1 MQTGAPAE
9 AIEGL
14 SLPARIEAILYLK
27 GRPLTQP
34 ELAAIAMVS
43 REEAELALITLITD
57 YAHRDTALEVRR
69 RASLMNNLQLPL
81 LAHAVAS
88 HGS

>member
-9 AIEGL
+9 AIENL

-27 GRPLTQP
+27 GRPLTLA

-43 REEAELALITLITD
+43 R
-57 YAHRDTALEVRR
+57 
-69 RASLMNNLQLPL
+69 
-81 LAHAVAS
+81 
-88 HGS
+88 